1 MGLAMLREQAR
12 GLTRDQRN
20 AFVAAWLGWAM
31 DAFDYFLLV
40 FVITDVADTFNTTKT
55 HVAVATTLTLAAR
68 PVGAAIFGY
77 WADKAGRR
85 PVLLVCVLFY
95 STVGFLTAFS
105 TSLTMLLVLRALYG
119 IGMGGEWGLGASLAM
134 EKIPTAK
141 RGFYSG
147 VLQQGYPVG
156 YLLAA
161 IAFFLVEPIAGWR
174 GLFVCAALPA
184 LLALFIRM
192 RVEES
197 EAWQATREHQVQN
210 KVTFRQ
216 VLLNPAVARRFFYLV
231 LLMAAFNF
239 MSHGTQDYVPTFL
252 EDTFGAAKNTTVL
265 VAIVYNIGAILGGAY
280 FGALSQGFGRK
291 RTIIVCAVFG
301 LIITPLFAIAPT
313 IALFAAAAFALQV
326 VVQGA
331 WGVIPG
337 HLPELSPAEIRG
349 FSRGV
354 PYQLGTLLPALNL
367 PLQTSL
373 ADSHSGRYA
382 LFVVMVP
389 VFVAVIALTALGK
402 EARGVEFGRGT
413 EGGPARPGPSER
425 NGTPVSGPPGR
436 GRGRPAPGR
445 RAQEPRIADHVR
457 LE

>member
-1 MGLAMLREQAR
+1 MGLRMVREQAR
-12 GLTRDQRN
+12 GLDRDQRN

-40 FVITDVADTFNTTKT
+40 FVITDVADTFGTTKT

-77 WADKAGRR
+77 AADKMGRR
-85 PVLLVCVLFY
+85 PVLLACVLFY

-134 EKIPTAK
+134 EKIPAEK
-141 RGFYSG
+141 RGFWSG

-156 YLLAA
+156 YLFAA

-197 EAWQATREHQVQN
+197 QAWQATREHQKQT
-210 KVTFRQ
+210 KVGFRQ
-216 VLLNPAVARRFFYLV
+216 VLLNPVVARRFFYLV

-239 MSHGTQDYVPTFL
+239 MSHGSQDYVPTFL
-252 EDTFGAAKNTTVL
+252 EDTFGAGHTATVL
-265 VAIVYNIGAILGGAY
+265 VAITYNIGAILGGAY

-291 RTIIVCAVFG
+291 KTIILCAVFG
-301 LIITPLFAIAPT
+301 LLVVPLFALAPT
-313 IALFAAAAFALQV
+313 IALFAAAAFVLQV
-326 VVQGA
+326 FVQGA
-331 WGVIPG
+331 WGVIPA
-337 HLPELSPAEIRG
+337 HLTELSPDEIRG
-349 FSRGV
+349 FYPGV
-354 PYQLGTLLPALNL
+354 TYQLGNLLAAVNL

-373 ADSHSGRYA
+373 AESHSGRYA

-389 VFVAVIALTALGK
+389 VFLAVIVLTALGK
-402 EARGVEFGRGT
+402 EARGIEFGRGSEAGAVRSGRFERDRDAGEVPT
-413 EGGPARPGPSER
+413 ARGG
-425 NGTPVSGPPGR
+425 
-436 GRGRPAPGR
+436 
-445 RAQEPRIADHVR
+445 
-457 LE
+457 

>member
-1 MGLAMLREQAR
+1 MGLGMLREQAR

-40 FVITDVADTFNTTKT
+40 FVITDVADTFHTTKT

-77 WADKAGRR
+77 FADKKGRR
-85 PVLLVCVLFY
+85 PALLVCVLFY
-95 STVGFLTAFS
+95 STVGVATAFS

-134 EKIPTAK
+134 EKIPASK

-161 IAFFLVEPIAGWR
+161 IAFFIVEPIAGWR
-174 GLFVCAALPA
+174 GLFVCAAFPA
-184 LLALFIRM
+184 LVALFIRM

-197 EAWQATREHQVQN
+197 EVWERTRERERQ
-210 KVTFRQ
+210 TRTGFRD
-216 VLLNPAVARRFFYLV
+216 VLLNPGIARHFFSLV

-252 EDTFGAAKNTTVL
+252 EDTFNANHTTTVL
-265 VAIVYNIGAILGGAY
+265 VAIVYNLGAIAGGAY
-280 FGALSQGFGRK
+280 FGALSQGFGRR
-291 RTIIVCAVFG
+291 RTIVMCAAFALLVS
-301 LIITPLFAIAPT
+301 PLFAFAPT
-313 IALFAAAAFALQV
+313 LALFAAGAFVMQFF
-326 VVQGA
+326 VQGA
-331 WGVIPG
+331 WGVIPA
-337 HLPELSPAEIRG
+337 HLTEQSPDEIRG
-349 FSRGV
+349 FYPGV
-354 PYQLGTLLPALNL
+354 TYQLGNLLAAVNL

-373 ADSHSGRYA
+373 ADSHAGHFA
-382 LFVVMVP
+382 LFAVVVP
-389 VFVAVIALTALGK
+389 VLAGVIALTRRGR
-402 EARGVEFGRGT
+402 EGRGVEFGRVEARTGRFAR
-413 EGGPARPGPSER
+413 EEAGAPA
-425 NGTPVSGPPGR
+425 
-436 GRGRPAPGR
+436 
-445 RAQEPRIADHVR
+445 
-457 LE
+457 